1 MDVEQDDFDKKA
13 SALYL
18 WYLKYIIEYIDDKK
32 IQRKE
37 TDTGIP

>member
-18 WYLKYIIEYIDDKK
+18 WYLKYIIEYIDEE